1 MQMLNKAAPPMDAPM
16 MTLVGL
22 KCLVGDLA
30 SSACVMIVELPVRT
44 DEDDDVTLPFEAEA
58 CTVAMRVLSIADV
71 LVCAGMC
78 PATDVS
84 PELSAAVAAALS
96 EPVGERV

>member
-1 MQMLNKAAPPMDAPM
+1 MDAPM

-30 SSACVMIVELPVRT
+30 SSVCGMIVELPVRT
-44 DEDDDVTLPFEAEA
+44 DEDDDVALPFEAEA
-58 CTVAMRVLSIADV
+58 CTVAMKVLSIAGV
-71 LVCAGMC
+71 LVCAGMS
-78 PATDVS
+78 PVTDVS
-84 PELSAAVAAALS
+84 PELSAAVAVVFA